1 MLQKNIDKDGYS
13 WARLAFPKSPIK
25 TDGSSLVACLIFPR
39 RESRGAFPSG
49 KVTRL

>member
-1 MLQKNIDKDGYS
+1 MLQKNIDKDGCT
-13 WARLAFPKSPIK
+13 WIRLAFSKSPIK
-25 TDGSSLVACLIFPR
+25 TDGSGLVTCLIFPR